1 MREVA
6 ADRIQLEFVKSN
18 GCAGICGQAETIRIE
33 SARSVVAVH
42 SPLPHPV
49 LSQRV
54 YSWLASH
61 ETSIDHSC
69 SQNGTFL
76 IQNLHLTGMDRWRAV
91 RAAECPPT
99 MPRPLGSLGNHH

>member
-1 MREVA
+1 MGEVA

-54 YSWLASH
+54 YSWLGSH
-61 ETSIDHSC
+61 GTSS
-69 SQNGTFL
+69 
-76 IQNLHLTGMDRWRAV
+76 DRV
-91 RAAECPPT
+91 ECPPT
-99 MPRPLGSLGNHH
+99 KLRLLESLGNHH